1 MKWSKTTN
9 SKNSVAMLLI
19 YQIKVGLCLIA
30 FYLLW
35 KLLLS
40 RETFHRFNRVALLA
54 VMVLALVLPWI
65 RLSLDATVQ
74 VAKPMVVLEDLLVTP
89 DGAAATQQASS
100 SWGVMDIAAVAY
112 FIGVAMVLAW
122 LLHSQWSL
130 HRLLKQGR
138 RESLPGGITLH
149 VVPGDQSPFSY
160 FKHIVISEQ
169 DYRDNPHEILTHEQ
183 AHIGLRHS
191 WDVLFMSVVTLFQ
204 WWNPAAWLLGRE
216 LRQVHEYEADEAV
229 LNQGINAKQ
238 YQLLLIRKSVG
249 DKLFSM
255 ANNFNYQSLKKRIR
269 MMSMNKSSRWNRLR
283 ALAAVPVIAL
293 ALLAFANNK
302 SVVAVVTADVQ
313 QDRVTQSA
321 EETPELV
328 LVGMRPDKTA
338 DVEAAPQADDVKA
351 EVQTPQDTEPQSDN
365 KVYKSVE
372 QMPRFPG
379 GEVGLMRYMSEN
391 IKYPPEAAKNDIEG
405 RVVVQFIIDK
415 TGQVGEVKVVRPVS
429 EELDAEAV
437 RVVKT
442 LPKFEPGRQDG
453 EAVAVWYTLPI
464 SFKLQSKPQPQPQ
477 DGEKPQIP

>member
-1 MKWSKTTN
+1 MKWKKATN
-9 SKNSVAMLLI
+9 SKIFVAMLLI

-74 VAKPMVVLEDLLVTP
+74 VAKPMVVLEDLLVMP

-100 SWGVMDIAAVAY
+100 SWGVTDIAAVAY

-302 SVVAVVTADVQ
+302 SVAAVVTADVQ
-313 QDRVTQSA
+313 PDRVTQSA
-321 EETPELV
+321 EEMPELV
-328 LVGMRPDKTA
+328 LVGMRPDKA
-338 DVEAAPQADDVKA
+338 AEAEKVSQANDVKA
-351 EVQTPQDTEPQSDN
+351 EVQAPDEAKPQSK
-365 KVYKSVE
+365 KVYNSVE
-372 QMPRFPG
+372 QMPEFPG
-379 GEVGLMRYMSEN
+379 GVAALMRYLQEN
-391 IKYPPEAAKNDIEG
+391 IKYPSEAAKNDIEG
-405 RVVVQFIIDK
+405 RVIVQFIIDK
-415 TGQVGEVKVVRPVS
+415 TGEVEDVKVVRPVS

-464 SFKLQSKPQPQPQ
+464 SFKLQSKSQPQPK
-477 DGEKPQIP
+477 DGE

>member
-1 MKWSKTTN
+1 
-9 SKNSVAMLLI
+9 MLLI

-40 RETFHRFNRVALLA
+40 RETFHRFNRVALLV

-89 DGAAATQQASS
+89 GGAAAAQQTSL
-100 SWGVMDIAAVAY
+100 SWSVMDFATLAY
-112 FIGVAMVLAW
+112 FIGVAMALAW
-122 LLHSQWSL
+122 FLHSHWSL
-130 HRLLKQGR
+130 YRLLKQGR
-138 RESLPGGITLH
+138 RESLPSGITLH

-191 WDVLFMSVVTLFQ
+191 WDVLFMSMVTLFQ

-216 LRQVHEYEADEAV
+216 LRLVHEYEADEAV

-283 ALAAVPVIAL
+283 ALAVVPVIAL

-302 SVVAVVTADVQ
+302 SVAAVVTAGLQ
-313 QDRVTQSA
+313 QDRAVQS
-321 EETPELV
+321 EIQSPESV
-328 LVGMRPDKTA
+328 Q
-338 DVEAAPQADDVKA
+338 VEAATQPVEAEAATQADDVKT
-351 EVQTPQDTEPQSDN
+351 EVKAPEETEPQSK
-365 KVYKSVE
+365 KVYNSVE
-372 QMPRFPG
+372 QMPEFPG
-379 GEVGLMRYMSEN
+379 GAAAMMRYLQEN
-391 IKYPPEAAKNDIEG
+391 IKYPPEAAKNNIEG
-405 RVVVQFIIDK
+405 RVIVQFVIDE

-442 LPKFEPGRQDG
+442 FPKFEPGRQDG
-453 EAVAVWYTLPI
+453 EAVSVWYTLPI
-464 SFKLQSKPQPQPQ
+464 MFKIQAKPMPTPIPQQ
-477 DGEKPQIP
+477 QEGK

>member
-1 MKWSKTTN
+1 
-9 SKNSVAMLLI
+9 MLLI

-40 RETFHRFNRVALLA
+40 RETFHRFNRVALLV

-89 DGAAATQQASS
+89 GGAAAAQQTSL
-100 SWGVMDIAAVAY
+100 SWSVMDFATLAY
-112 FIGVAMVLAW
+112 FIGVAMALAW
-122 LLHSQWSL
+122 FLHSHWSL
-130 HRLLKQGR
+130 YRLLKQGR

-216 LRQVHEYEADEAV
+216 LRLVHEYEADEAV

-269 MMSMNKSSRWNRLR
+269 MMSMNKSSRWNKLR
-283 ALAAVPVIAL
+283 ALAVVPVIAL

-302 SVVAVVTADVQ
+302 SVAAVMTAGVQ
-313 QDRVTQSA
+313 QDRAVQS
-321 EETPELV
+321 EIQSPELA
-328 LVGMRPDKTA
+328 KA
-338 DVEAAPQADDVKA
+338 EAAPLADDVKA
-351 EVQTPQDTEPQSDN
+351 KDQASQDTEPQSDN

-379 GEVGLMRYMSEN
+379 GEVALMRYLQEN

-405 RVVVQFIIDK
+405 RVIVQFIIEK
-415 TGQVGEVKVVRPVS
+415 TGEVGEVKVVRPIS

-453 EAVAVWYTLPI
+453 EAVSVWYTLPI

-477 DGEKPQIP
+477 DAEPKEQ

>member
-1 MKWSKTTN
+1 
-9 SKNSVAMLLI
+9 MLLI

-40 RETFHRFNRVALLA
+40 RETFHRFNRVALLV

-89 DGAAATQQASS
+89 GGAAAAQQTSL
-100 SWGVMDIAAVAY
+100 SWSVMDFATLAY
-112 FIGVAMVLAW
+112 FIGVAMALAW
-122 LLHSQWSL
+122 FLHSHWSL
-130 HRLLKQGR
+130 YRLLKQGR

-191 WDVLFMSVVTLFQ
+191 WDVLFMSMVTLFQ

-216 LRQVHEYEADEAV
+216 LRLVHEYEADEAV

-283 ALAAVPVIAL
+283 ALAVVPVIAL

-302 SVVAVVTADVQ
+302 SVAAVVTAGVQ
-313 QDRVTQSA
+313 QDNAVQS
-321 EETPELV
+321 EIHSPESV
-328 LVGMRPDKTA
+328 Q
-338 DVEAAPQADDVKA
+338 VEAATQPVEA
-351 EVQTPQDTEPQSDN
+351 EAVEMNTEEQTPVETEPQSK
-365 KVYKSVE
+365 KVYNSVE
-372 QMPRFPG
+372 QMPEFPG
-379 GEVGLMRYMSEN
+379 GAAAMMRYLQEN
-391 IKYPPEAAKNDIEG
+391 IKYPPEAAKNNIEG
-405 RVVVQFIIDK
+405 RVIVQFVIDE

-442 LPKFEPGRQDG
+442 FPKFEPGRQDG
-453 EAVAVWYTLPI
+453 EAVSVWYTLPVM
-464 SFKLQSKPQPQPQ
+464 FKIQAKPMPTPIPQQ
-477 DGEKPQIP
+477 QEAK

>member
-1 MKWSKTTN
+1 
-9 SKNSVAMLLI
+9 MLFI

-40 RETFHRFNRVALLA
+40 RETFHRFNRVALLV

-74 VAKPMVVLEDLLVTP
+74 VAKPMVELEDLLVTP
-89 DGAAATQQASS
+89 GGAAAAQQTSV
-100 SWGVMDIAAVAY
+100 SWSVMDFATLAY
-112 FIGVAMVLAW
+112 FIGVAMALAW
-122 LLHSQWSL
+122 FLHSHWSL

-169 DYRDNPHEILTHEQ
+169 DYRDNPNEILTHEQ

-191 WDVLFMSVVTLFQ
+191 WDVLFMSVVALFQ

-216 LRQVHEYEADEAV
+216 LRLVHEYEADEAV

-283 ALAAVPVIAL
+283 ALAVVPVIAL

-302 SVVAVVTADVQ
+302 SVAAVVTAGVQ
-313 QDRVTQSA
+313 QDRAVQSEMQSPESVQVEAATQPVEA
-321 EETPELV
+321 
-328 LVGMRPDKTA
+328 
-338 DVEAAPQADDVKA
+338 EAAPQADDVKT
-351 EVQTPQDTEPQSDN
+351 EVKAPQETDPQP
-365 KVYKSVE
+365 KKIYRSVE
-372 QMPRFPG
+372 QMPMFPG
-379 GEVGLMRYMSEN
+379 GEYALMKHLQAN
-391 IKYPPEAAKNDIEG
+391 IKYPPEAAKNNIEG
-405 RVVVQFIIDK
+405 RVIVQFVIDE
-415 TGQVGEVKVVRPVS
+415 TGQVGEVKIVRPVN

-437 RVVKT
+437 RVVKA

-453 EAVAVWYTLPI
+453 EAVAVWYTLPVM
-464 SFKLQSKPQPQPQ
+464 FKNQGDPKPEPVT
-477 DGEKPQIP
+477 E